1 MRSGEPGVRAE
12 VRAGVD
18 AASGV
23 GQSMAETA
31 LLNQQE
37 QKRTDL
43 RNGILQKTS
52 DLTSKGG
59 AAQLPS
65 RNCLWFRFIEVWNQ
79 WAGVKL
85 DVSSTS

>member
-43 RNGILQKTS
+43 RSGFY
-52 DLTSKGG
+52 
-59 AAQLPS
+59 
-65 RNCLWFRFIEVWNQ
+65 R
-79 WAGVKL
+79 KL
-85 DVSSTS
+85 RT